1 MLHLK
6 LLGGLSL
13 HDSAGAL
20 SPEALQRRR
29 LALLALLALGDKRG
43 IPRDLLQC
51 YLWPESPAARGRHA
65 LDQLIYATR
74 RSLRIDPIAMQG
86 RELHLDPAAITTD
99 LHEFGTAVQER
110 RFADATRI
118 YSGPLLQGF
127 HISASRELEAWIDTE
142 RARLQS
148 VYQSALESLAR
159 TASTEQDHAS
169 AVKWG
174 VQLAASDPLSS
185 RLAAGAIRAYTSA
198 GDNAAAIQHA
208 RAHQKLVREDL
219 EIEPDPS
226 IEKLVA
232 ELPRAKVAK
241 PRAEGDGISEATLDA
256 TPEPGQP
263 GEMAATTYAPQP
275 ASFRR
280 ARLVSFAALSLGVA
294 VIAGVYQQKHAT
306 PDSTAAH
313 SASPLDPAAQEI
325 YLRGVN
331 FWNDRSK
338 SSLDSAVIYFRKAV
352 ERQPDFA
359 SAHAGLA
366 DAYVMI
372 GYSGYRTADA
382 MFPKAKAAALRA
394 IDLDSTL
401 AAPYAALGMEL
412 TWERKFAE
420 ADTIFKKAL
429 RLDPSYATA
438 HQWYGILLM
447 IVGRTSDAVAE
458 TGKAAELDP
467 LSLQIQNNYA
477 SFLSGSG
484 QNEAALRHY
493 QKVVGDE
500 PDSAWIRRNPWL
512 LTNMAATYA
521 ANGLYDKALIYAKR
535 AVEILP
541 GHPRAVAALANVYY
555 RMGDKEEAKR
565 VFATADTANEHYPA
579 YRALRYVTEG
589 QPDSAF
595 LWFGRVHEWGI
606 PILIAMPGLRR
617 SKVVGDDPRLHEL
630 FDRIG
635 LPFNPLTEEAGRGR

>member
-13 HDSAGAL
+13 HDSAGAI

-29 LALLALLALGDKRG
+29 LALLALLALGNKRG
-43 IPRDLLQC
+43 ISRDLLQS
-51 YLWPESPAARGRHA
+51 YLWPESSAARGRHA

-74 RSLRIDPIAMQG
+74 RSLRTDPIATQS

-99 LHEFGTAVQER
+99 LHEFSNALEGR
-110 RFADATRI
+110 RFADAIGI
-118 YSGPLLQGF
+118 YTGPLLQGF
-127 HISASRELEAWIDTE
+127 HVSASHELETWIDTE
-142 RARLQS
+142 RARLQTN
-148 VYQSALESLAR
+148 YQSALESLAR

-169 AVKWG
+169 AIKWR

-185 RLAAGAIRAYTSA
+185 RLSAEAIRAFICA

-208 RAHQKLVREDL
+208 RAYQKLVRDDL
-219 EIEPDPS
+219 EVEPDPA

-232 ELPRAKVAK
+232 ELPRAKVTR
-241 PRAEGDGISEATLDA
+241 PRAETGGIPGTTLDP

-263 GEMAATTYAPQP
+263 SEIAATTQAPKP

-280 ARLVSFAALSLGVA
+280 TRLVSLVALVVGVA
-294 VIAGVYQQKHAT
+294 VVAAVYQNSHGT
-306 PDSTAAH
+306 PDSTATPS
-313 SASPLDPAAQEI
+313 SAASLDPAAKEM

-359 SAHAGLA
+359 PAHAGLA
-366 DAYVMI
+366 NAYVMI
-372 GYSGYRTADA
+372 GYSGYRRADA
-382 MFPKAKAAALRA
+382 MFPKAKASALRA

-420 ADTIFKKAL
+420 ADTVFRKAL

-477 SFLSGSG
+477 SFLAGSG
-484 QNEAALRHY
+484 QSKAALRHY

-500 PDSAWIRRNPWL
+500 PDSAWVRRNPWL
-512 LTNMAATYA
+512 LTNMATTYA
-521 ANGLYDKALIYAKR
+521 ANGLYDKALTYAKR

-555 RMGDKEEAKR
+555 KMGNKEEAKR

-579 YRALRYVTEG
+579 YRALRYVSEG

-595 LWFGRVHEWGI
+595 LWFGRVREWGI
-606 PILIAMPGLRR
+606 PILIAMPGLRT
-617 SKVVGDDPRLHEL
+617 SKVVGRDPRLREL
-630 FDRIG
+630 FNRIG
-635 LPFNPLTEEAGRGR
+635 LPFGH

>member
-13 HDSAGAL
+13 HDSAGTL
-20 SPEALQRRR
+20 SPEAVQRRR
-29 LALLALLALGDKRG
+29 LALLALLALANKRG
-43 IPRDLLQC
+43 ISRDLLQS

-65 LDQLIYATR
+65 LDQLVYATR
-74 RSLRIDPIAMQG
+74 RSLRTDPIATQG

-99 LHEFGTAVQER
+99 LHEFGNALEGR
-110 RFADATRI
+110 RFADATGI

-127 HISASRELEAWIDTE
+127 HISASRELETWIDTE
-142 RARLQS
+142 RARLQAN
-148 VYQSALESLAR
+148 YQSALESLAR
-159 TASTEQDHAS
+159 AASTEQDHAS
-169 AVKWG
+169 AIKWR
-174 VQLAASDPLSS
+174 VQLVASDPLSA
-185 RLAAGAIRAYTSA
+185 RFAAEAIRAFICA
-198 GDNAAAIQHA
+198 GDNAAAFQHA
-208 RAHQKLVREDL
+208 RAYQKLVRDDL
-219 EIEPDPS
+219 EVEPDPA
-226 IEKLVA
+226 IENLVA
-232 ELPRAKVAK
+232 ELPRARVTR
-241 PRAEGDGISEATLDA
+241 PRAETGEIPASTLDA
-256 TPEPGQP
+256 TPESGQP
-263 GEMAATTYAPQP
+263 AEMAATTHAPQS

-280 ARLVSFAALSLGVA
+280 TRLISLAAVALGVA
-294 VIAGVYQQKHAT
+294 VIASVYQDSRGT
-306 PDSTAAH
+306 PDSTPAPTAA
-313 SASPLDPAAQEI
+313 PLDPAAKEM
-325 YLRGVN
+325 YLRGIN

-338 SSLDSAVIYFRKAV
+338 LSLDSAVIYFRKAV

-359 SAHAGLA
+359 PAHAGLA

-372 GYSGYRTADA
+372 GYSGYRTAGA

-420 ADTIFKKAL
+420 AGTVFRKAL

-447 IVGRTSDAVAE
+447 IVGRTSNAVSE

-477 SFLSGSG
+477 SFLAGSG
-484 QNEAALRHY
+484 QTRAALRHY

-500 PDSAWIRRNPWL
+500 PDSAWVRRNPWL
-512 LTNMAATYA
+512 LANMASTYA
-521 ANGLYDKALIYAKR
+521 ANGLYDKALTYGKR

-555 RMGDKEEAKR
+555 RMGDKQEAKR

-579 YRALRYVTEG
+579 YRALRYVSEG

-595 LWFGRVHEWGI
+595 LWFGRVREWGI
-606 PILIAMPGLRR
+606 PILISMPGLRR
-617 SKVVGDDPRLHEL
+617 SKVVGDDQRLHEL

-635 LPFNPLTEEAGRGR
+635 LPFNPLTKEDQP